1 MALKNNYENQINEL
15 KKSLA
20 FYKDENYRK
29 DRIILELKTGNIN
42 IDDFNTNNKKYL
54 FKNAQKVSKE
64 HFINKE
70 NIELKNKINALQEKI
85 NKLNKKI
92 KDFEYKEKYNLKN
105 KNNNQVLNRNNII
118 NYDEMKN
125 HIINNKN
132 INNESYIGNTFN
144 NIDYLTKTNENIE
157 DEDCDFMSNYNMNEF
172 IYILKKCFEAEN
184 INIGDIESK
193 ILNGETFNLL
203 VKKENY
209 NIFILT
215 ISANFCNLLKIVKT
229 RDQLDTLS
237 FVKTFLYNNF
247 IANEN
252 KIDEFQK
259 IFLDCFPDIVIY
271 NKELEEFFLK
281 KISGYFKDKIDLLT
295 EEFNSFDL
303 NKKGTISF
311 IALKK
316 IVEKLKI
323 NLKKEILEYMIFF
336 MKKFCIN
343 NENNINNK

>member
-1 MALKNNYENQINEL
+1 MLSKRNNQLKHNKKNLDYYFQLNQKLLIEADNIDMNPKIMALKNNYENQINEL

-125 HIINNKN
+125 HIINNKK
-132 INNESYIGNTFN
+132 INNEKNIGNAFN
-144 NIDYLTKTNENIE
+144 NID
-157 DEDCDFMSNYNMNEF
+157 
-172 IYILKKCFEAEN
+172 
-184 INIGDIESK
+184 
-193 ILNGETFNLL
+193 
-203 VKKENY
+203 
-209 NIFILT
+209 
-215 ISANFCNLLKIVKT
+215 
-229 RDQLDTLS
+229 
-237 FVKTFLYNNF
+237 
-247 IANEN
+247 
-252 KIDEFQK
+252 
-259 IFLDCFPDIVIY
+259 
-271 NKELEEFFLK
+271 
-281 KISGYFKDKIDLLT
+281 
-295 EEFNSFDL
+295 
-303 NKKGTISF
+303 
-311 IALKK
+311 
-316 IVEKLKI
+316 
-323 NLKKEILEYMIFF
+323 
-336 MKKFCIN
+336 
-343 NENNINNK
+343 